1 MYKHNTTLRV
11 RYGETDQ
18 MGYVYHGNYA
28 QYFEIGREEAMRSLG
43 SDYNSLEKEGVMMPV
58 ISLWTK
64 YYHPAH
70 YDDVLTIRTTIKQ
83 MPNIRMKFDYE
94 ILNAE
99 SKLISVGQTTLVFVD
114 RNTRKP
120 VRPPEWFVELLKPY
134 FTQSEGK

>member
-99 SKLISVGQTTLVFVD
+99 NKLISVGQTTLVFVD

-120 VRPPEWFVELLKPY
+120 VRPPEWFVGLLKPY